1 MDSYVIRI
9 DGEIL
14 ANLVKEG
21 HLRPSEFQ
29 LLEVKFKEDEEI

>member
-14 ANLVKEG
+14 ADLVRQGLLK
-21 HLRPSEFQ
+21 PSDFT

>member
-1 MDSYVIRI
+1 MDSFVIKI

-14 ANLVKEG
+14 ENLVREG
-21 HLRPSEFQ
+21 KLRPSEFQ